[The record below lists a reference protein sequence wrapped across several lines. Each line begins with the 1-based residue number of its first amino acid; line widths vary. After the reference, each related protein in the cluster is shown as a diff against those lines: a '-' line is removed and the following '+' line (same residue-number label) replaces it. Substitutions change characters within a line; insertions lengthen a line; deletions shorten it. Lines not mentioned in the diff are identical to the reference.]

1 MLQGEKKASGN
12 NMIMD
17 LATQFLDKDKD
28 GSIIDDILGMAEK
41 FLKKK

>member
-12 NMIMD
+12 SMILD

-28 GSIIDDILGMAEK
+28 GSIIDDLLGMAGR
-41 FLKKK
+41 FLNKK